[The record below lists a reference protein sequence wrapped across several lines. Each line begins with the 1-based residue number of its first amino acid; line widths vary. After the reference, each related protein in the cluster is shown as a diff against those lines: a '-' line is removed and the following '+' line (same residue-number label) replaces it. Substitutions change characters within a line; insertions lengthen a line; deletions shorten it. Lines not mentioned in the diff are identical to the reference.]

1 MHRLVALL
9 TTALLLA
16 LGAPGGTAMA
26 TLFPSMG
33 CSPQPHVALQY
44 TPAGV
49 DAGAAVPCSSD
60 GAVIPGGGG
69 GGWVSPPDGTDCSHN
84 ILVPITITY
93 SSQTSPGNPP
103 ITQQFAYVH
112 WQDPITGQAMS
123 QGMLASDAQGV
134 KDGDLMRM
142 FFSGTFQGGVCQGS
156 LATGSLNPGNC
167 IGWLVG
173 FKGYPLAG
181 CTQQPVPGG
190 PLPPGFVQP
199 FAINLNGQLK
209 KLVNPGTISA
219 LPAQWGLVQIPS
231 CFWLQGA
238 SVPNEQWF
246 QLVIIGPDGIVYT
259 LRIHVFLTATAWNF
273 DDALDPANSE
283 SPVPP
288 QCLAPGRL
296 QLTSHRYTRVS
307 DRGAEADGTY
317 HVTATLTY
325 GIEAF
330 QYWFDGNGAHGP
342 LAVPIAPPADTL
354 GVTTPFRAQA
364 VIQEEAVPQGG

>member
-9 TTALLLA
+9 TTALLVA

-26 TLFPSMG
+26 NSFPSMG

-69 GGWVSPPDGTDCSHN
+69 GWVSPPDGTDCSHN

-93 SSQTSPGNPP
+93 FSQTVTVNGKP
-103 ITQQFAYVH
+103 ITQQFANVS
-112 WQDPITGQAMS
+112 WQDPMTGQPTS
-123 QGMLASDAQGV
+123 QNLNAGDVQGV
-134 KDGDLMRM
+134 KSGDLLRIYYI
-142 FFSGTFQGGVCQGS
+142 GTFQGGVCQGGI
-156 LATGSLNPGNC
+156 ATSSTSPANC

-173 FKGYPLAG
+173 FKGYPLSG
-181 CTQQPVPGG
+181 CTQAPVPGG

-199 FAINLNGQLK
+199 FAVNLNGELK
-209 KLVNPGTISA
+209 KLVNPGTISS

-238 SVPNEQWF
+238 NVPSEQWF
-246 QLVIIGPDGIVYT
+246 QLVIVGPDGIVYT
-259 LRIHVFLTATAWNF
+259 LRIHVFLSAANWQF

-296 QLTSHRYTRVS
+296 QLTSHVYTRVS
-307 DRGAEADGTY
+307 DRDAEVDGTY
-317 HVTATLTY
+317 HVSATLTY
-325 GIEAF
+325 GVEAF

-342 LAVPIAPPADTL
+342 LAVPIAAPANTL
-354 GVTTPFRAQA
+354 SVTTPFHPQA